1 MTEIQS
7 GTVLKSRYKI
17 IQTLGKGGM
26 GEVYLAEDQSLAN
39 QVAVKANHN
48 LSAHTSAQF
57 IREARLLASLKH
69 PNLPRVI
76 DYFIEDDSQYL
87 VMDYVP
93 GNDLRT
99 LVEGK
104 NAIMVPLVIKW
115 AEQLGNAINYLHNQN
130 PPIFHRDVKP
140 ANIKV
145 TPNGEVVLVDF
156 GIAKTGDPSQET
168 QTGAWGYT
176 PGFAPPEQ
184 VSGLRTGPYSDQFSL
199 AATLYYLLA
208 GTPPVDSAQRM
219 MGSAVLTPIKE
230 LRKET
235 PDHVSVAIMKAMS
248 IKPEERFTT
257 VADFIHALTS
267 PTPIPDPSNTQRTV
281 IGRART
287 AQPPVVPPAT
297 PPAAAEALPVPHRK
311 SPLGLILGI
320 IGVLV
325 LAGGFFLLK
334 SMGIIGAK
342 TATTVPTPFVLVVTG
357 EPQNTP
363 PPIETAA
370 ATETPASAAT
380 DTPEPTA
387 TATLPAYIPIG
398 GGGRL
403 AFVSNRQ
410 ADGYFQVWLMGVVQD
425 TDGNLLGVNPQ
436 QLTFDEGNKSNPSWS
451 PDGTK
456 LLYSG
461 LSTQVASNK
470 KPFAD
475 DIWMLDLTQPDAA
488 PVDLTNKVGDDKY
501 ATWSP
506 NGKWIAWTSFG
517 RDDKVPML
525 NIMNS
530 DGTDQRQLSDLVG
543 EQFTAWAFDSDY
555 LMYVTIA
562 NSLKMLHMRD
572 KFNSFK
578 DDHKFDQFSV
588 AGRLGLVWE
597 PAVSRDGTLIVYTA
611 LEGSK
616 TNIWLAPY
624 ADRGAVVTQLTKTGL
639 DSTASFSPDSKWVV
653 FTSRRDGDDEIYIMD
668 TTGALV
674 TNLTAFPSQDRDPAW
689 QPAALP

>member
-488 PVDLTNKVGDDKY
+488 PVDLTN
-501 ATWSP
+501 
-506 NGKWIAWTSFG
+506 
-517 RDDKVPML
+517 
-525 NIMNS
+525 
-530 DGTDQRQLSDLVG
+530 
-543 EQFTAWAFDSDY
+543 
-555 LMYVTIA
+555 
-562 NSLKMLHMRD
+562 
-572 KFNSFK
+572 
-578 DDHKFDQFSV
+578 
-588 AGRLGLVWE
+588 
-597 PAVSRDGTLIVYTA
+597 
-611 LEGSK
+611 
-616 TNIWLAPY
+616 
-624 ADRGAVVTQLTKTGL
+624 
-639 DSTASFSPDSKWVV
+639 
-653 FTSRRDGDDEIYIMD
+653 
-668 TTGALV
+668 
-674 TNLTAFPSQDRDPAW
+674 
-689 QPAALP
+689 

>member
-1 MTEIQS
+1 M
-7 GTVLKSRYKI
+7 
-17 IQTLGKGGM
+17 
-26 GEVYLAEDQSLAN
+26 
-39 QVAVKANHN
+39 
-48 LSAHTSAQF
+48 
-57 IREARLLASLKH
+57 
-69 PNLPRVI
+69 
-76 DYFIEDDSQYL
+76 
-87 VMDYVP
+87 
-93 GNDLRT
+93 
-99 LVEGK
+99 
-104 NAIMVPLVIKW
+104 
-115 AEQLGNAINYLHNQN
+115 
-130 PPIFHRDVKP
+130 
-140 ANIKV
+140 
-145 TPNGEVVLVDF
+145 
-156 GIAKTGDPSQET
+156 
-168 QTGAWGYT
+168 
-176 PGFAPPEQ
+176 
-184 VSGLRTGPYSDQFSL
+184 SGLRTGPYSDQFSL

-235 PDHVSVAIMKAMS
+235 PDHVSAAIMKAMS

-257 VADFIHALTS
+257 VADFIHALSS

-297 PPAAAEALPVPHRK
+297 PPAAAEALPVPRRK

-320 IGVLV
+320 VGVLV

-342 TATTVPTPFVLVVTG
+342 PATTVPTPVVLVVTG
-357 EPQNTP
+357 EPQDTQIP
-363 PPIETAA
+363 AEPLSP
-370 ATETPASAAT
+370 TETTEPAAS

-387 TATLPAYIPIG
+387 TATLPAYIPVG

-410 ADGYFQVWLMGVVQD
+410 ADGYFQVWLMDVVQD
-425 TDGNLLGVNPQ
+425 TDGNLLGINPQ

-475 DIWMLDLTQPDAA
+475 DIWMLDLTQPDAE

-543 EQFTAWAFDSDY
+543 EQFTAWTFDSDY
-555 LMYVTIA
+555 LMHVTIA

-597 PAVSRDGTLIVYTA
+597 PAVSRDGTLIAYTA

-639 DSTASFSPDSKWVV
+639 DSTASFSPDSKWLV

-668 TTGALV
+668 TTGALA